1 MDSLTF
7 DSMLTKLKANE
18 NFSFSRFGDGEW
30 AAVFGDEGGNCDKH
44 PYYPEMG
51 LALAAVLL
59 KPQVGYM
66 GLQPKAINDLGGRI
80 SEWCKANGCMI
91 EWCNADL
98 IHDASIADRLH
109 ELLGAMRT
117 RKKIL
122 IGPVHLYDF
131 AFRNQMIFIATP
143 SKFPVWKAW
152 TTIYADLVEQLDK
165 DAVVL
170 YCASMATEIMID
182 KASREYG
189 NTITQIDIG
198 SAFDPAGGVVSRR
211 YHRAIIEREKGEQT

>member
-1 MDSLTF
+1 MRDLDF
-7 DSMLTKLKANE
+7 DEMLSMLKAKK

-30 AAVFGDEGGNCDKH
+30 AAVFGDEGGNCDNH
-44 PYYPEMG
+44 PYYKELG

-59 KPQVGYM
+59 RPQLGYM

-80 SEWCKANGCMI
+80 SEWVKANGGMI

-109 ELLGAMRT
+109 ELLGAMRG

-122 IGPVHLYDF
+122 IGPAHLYDF

-143 SKFPVWKAW
+143 SDFPVWKAW

-165 DAVVL
+165 DATVL
-170 YCASMATEIMID
+170 YCASMATEVMID

-189 NTITQIDIG
+189 DTITQIDIG
-198 SAFDPAGGVVSRR
+198 SAFDPAAGVVSRR
-211 YHRAIIEREKGEQT
+211 YHKSIIEREEQS